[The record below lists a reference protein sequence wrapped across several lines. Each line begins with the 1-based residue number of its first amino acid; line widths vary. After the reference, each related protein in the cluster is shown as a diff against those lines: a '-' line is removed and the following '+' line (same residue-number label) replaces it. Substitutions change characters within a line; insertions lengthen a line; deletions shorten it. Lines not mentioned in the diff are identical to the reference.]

1 MEHRPGLA
9 ATAVTTTGIFG
20 HGLAELN
27 GPEAALI
34 RVADAALD
42 SRIVV
47 LLPGALE
54 LTCALM
60 RQGYTNVAMARLTDR
75 PRAEQAD
82 VLIVPDIAPET
93 MVDGLLD
100 RVVSYARRVL
110 APLGTV
116 VLSLDAGLPAEAAQQ
131 VRCRLRTL
139 GFAAMHTEAAC
150 GSTLVRADLPLIGRL
165 S

>member
-9 ATAVTTTGIFG
+9 ATAVATTGIFG
-20 HGLAELN
+20 HGPAELD

-34 RVADAALD
+34 RMADAALD

-47 LLPGALE
+47 LVPGALE

-75 PRAEQAD
+75 PRAKQAD
-82 VLIVPDIAPET
+82 ILIVPEIAA
-93 MVDGLLD
+93 DGLLD
-100 RVVSYARRVL
+100 RLISYARRVL

-131 VRCRLRTL
+131 ARYRLRTL
-139 GFAAMHTEAAC
+139 GFAAVHSEAVC
-150 GSTLVRADLPLIGRL
+150 GSTRIRADLPLIGRL

>member
-9 ATAVTTTGIFG
+9 ATAVATTGAWN
-20 HGLAELN
+20 HGLAALD

-42 SRIVV
+42 SRVLV

-60 RQGYTNVAMARLTDR
+60 RQGHPTVTMARLTDR

-82 VLIVPDIAPET
+82 TLLVPQVMTADALSQMLP
-93 MVDGLLD
+93 
-100 RVVSYARRVL
+100 YARRVL
-110 APLGTV
+110 APLGTL
-116 VLSLDAGLPAEAAQQ
+116 VLSLDAGLPDGVAQHARYQ
-131 VRCRLRTL
+131 LRTL
-139 GFAAMHTEAAC
+139 GFAGVHTETAC
-150 GSTLVRADLPLIGRL
+150 GNTLVRADLPLIGWL
-165 S
+165 SCA

>member
-1 MEHRPGLA
+1 LEHRPGPA
-9 ATAVTTTGIFG
+9 ATAVATTGIFG
-20 HGLAELN
+20 HGLAELD

-82 VLIVPDIAPET
+82 ILMVPEIMA
-93 MVDGLLD
+93 DGLLD
-100 RVVSYARRVL
+100 RVISYARRVL

-131 VRCRLRTL
+131 ARCRLRTL
-139 GFAAMHTEAAC
+139 GFAAVHAEAAC

>member
-9 ATAVTTTGIFG
+9 ATAVATTGISG
-20 HGLAELN
+20 HGLAELD

-54 LTCALM
+54 VTCALM

-75 PRAEQAD
+75 PQPEQAD
-82 VLIVPDIAPET
+82 VLIVPDVAPDE
-93 MVDGLLD
+93 MLD
-100 RVVSYARRVL
+100 RAMAYARRVL

-116 VLSLDAGLPAEAAQQ
+116 VLSLDAGLPGEAAQQ
-131 VRCRLRTL
+131 ARCRLRTL
-139 GFAAMHTEAAC
+139 GFAAFHTEAAC
-150 GSTLVRADLPLIGRL
+150 GSILVRADLPLTGRL

>member
-9 ATAVTTTGIFG
+9 ATAVATTGIFG
-20 HGLAELN
+20 HGLAELD

-34 RVADAALD
+34 RVADAALA

-47 LLPGALE
+47 LVPGALE
-54 LTCALM
+54 LTCTLM
-60 RQGYTNVAMARLTDR
+60 RQGYSNVAMARLTDR

-82 VLIVPDIAPET
+82 VLIVPDVA
-93 MVDGLLD
+93 DGLLD
-100 RVVSYARRVL
+100 RVISYARRVL

-116 VLSLDAGLPAEAAQQ
+116 VLSLDAGLPVEAAQQ
-131 VRCRLRTL
+131 ARCRLRTL
-139 GFAAMHTEAAC
+139 GFAAIHAEAAC

>member
-1 MEHRPGLA
+1 MEHRPSLA
-9 ATAVTTTGIFG
+9 AMAVATTGIFG
-20 HGLAELN
+20 HGLAELD

-60 RQGYTNVAMARLTDR
+60 RRGYINVAMARLTDR
-75 PRAEQAD
+75 PRGEQAD
-82 VLIVPDIAPET
+82 VLVVPEIAAN
-93 MVDGLLD
+93 GLVD

-116 VLSLDAGLPAEAAQQ
+116 VLSLDAGLAAEASQQ
-131 VRCRLRTL
+131 ARCRLRTL
-139 GFAAMHTEAAC
+139 GFAAVHTEVAC
-150 GSTLVRADLPLIGRL
+150 GGTLVRADLPLIGRL

>member
-1 MEHRPGLA
+1 LEHRPGLA
-9 ATAVTTTGIFG
+9 ATAVVTTGIFG
-20 HGLAELN
+20 HGLAELD
-27 GPEAALI
+27 GPEAAFI

-60 RQGYTNVAMARLTDR
+60 RQGYTDVTMTRLTDR

-82 VLIVPDIAPET
+82 ILIVPEVAA
-93 MVDGLLD
+93 DGLLD

-116 VLSLDAGLPAEAAQQ
+116 VLSLNAGLPAEAAQQ
-131 VRCRLRTL
+131 ARCRLRTL
-139 GFAAMHTEAAC
+139 GFAAIHAESAC

>member
-9 ATAVTTTGIFG
+9 ATAVATTGIFG
-20 HGLAELN
+20 HGLAELD

-60 RQGYTNVAMARLTDR
+60 RRGYINVAMARLTDR

-82 VLIVPDIAPET
+82 VLIVPEMAPGIAA
-93 MVDGLLD
+93 DGLLD

-110 APLGTV
+110 SPLGTV
-116 VLSLDAGLPAEAAQQ
+116 VLSLDAGLAAGAAQQ
-131 VRCRLRTL
+131 VRRRLRTL
-139 GFAAMHTEAAC
+139 GFAAVHAETAC

>member
-9 ATAVTTTGIFG
+9 ATAVATTGIFG
-20 HGLAELN
+20 HGLAELD

-34 RVADAALD
+34 RAAGAALD

-82 VLIVPDIAPET
+82 VVIIPGLALEAAA
-93 MVDGLLD
+93 DGLLD
-100 RVVSYARRVL
+100 RVVTYARRVL

-116 VLSLDAGLPAEAAQQ
+116 VLSLDAGLPAEATQQ

-139 GFAAMHTEAAC
+139 GFAAVQAEAAC
-150 GSTLVRADLPLIGRL
+150 CSTLVRAGLPLMGRL

>member
-9 ATAVTTTGIFG
+9 ATAVATTGIFG
-20 HGLAELN
+20 HELAELD

-42 SRIVV
+42 SRIIV

-60 RQGYTNVAMARLTDR
+60 RQGYTNVTMARLTDC
-75 PRAEQAD
+75 PRSEQAD
-82 VLIVPDIAPET
+82 VLIVPEIAPAT
-93 MVDGLLD
+93 RAAGLLD

-131 VRCRLRTL
+131 ARCRLRTL
-139 GFAAMHTEAAC
+139 GFAAVHTEATC
-150 GSTLVRADLPLIGRL
+150 GGTLVRADLPLIGRL

>member
-1 MEHRPGLA
+1 LEHRPGLA
-9 ATAVTTTGIFG
+9 ATAVLTSGIFG
-20 HGLAELN
+20 HGLAELD

-47 LLPGALE
+47 LVPGALE

-60 RQGYTNVAMARLTDR
+60 RQSYTNVAIARLTDR

-82 VLIVPDIAPET
+82 VLIVPEIAPGIT
-93 MVDGLLD
+93 ADGLLD

-116 VLSLDAGLPAEAAQQ
+116 VLSLDAGLPAVVAQQ
-131 VRCRLRTL
+131 ARCRLRTL
-139 GFAAMHTEAAC
+139 GFAAVHAETAC
-150 GSTLVRADLPLIGRL
+150 GSTLVRADLPLVGRL